1 MVAVCV
7 SALLLINKHHPPQ
20 SAYPITLDEYRVGY
34 ELARAYPD
42 AQVTF
47 LVRNNMTFYWLYGSL
62 LNRTHDLEAQ
72 RKLWQAEMPSY
83 QGWIQDPASPS
94 LAMVSNLND
103 IPQDGLWRELIR
115 SGNSVVIEKIR

>member
-34 ELARAYPD
+34 QLARADPD
-42 AQVTF
+42 AQLTF

-72 RKLWQAEMPSY
+72 RKLWQAEVPSY
-83 QGWIQDPASPS
+83 EDWIQDPASPS
-94 LAMVSNLND
+94 LALVSNLEE
-103 IPQDGLWRELIR
+103 IPRDGQWREVIR
-115 SGNSVVIEKIR
+115 SGDSAVIEKTR